1 MFEGPSATVHVF
13 FNVMGLYCDS
23 AMNAGASIQKTAE
36 ILLAKAKKKKKSS
49 QEFLNRLEILELK
62 AIALFMY

>member
-1 MFEGPSATVHVF
+1 VFEGPSATVHVF

-36 ILLAKAKKKKKSS
+36 ILLAKAKKKKSLVKN
-49 QEFLNRLEILELK
+49 F
-62 AIALFMY
+62 